1 QPSPGG
7 QSTCSS
13 EQSPISNYSNN
24 GIELTLTGGG
34 SVGDLSVIDET
45 PIMDSTISTA
55 TTALGLQARRN
66 MTGTKWME
74 QVKLERLKQVNGML
88 PRLNPIPPSKAPTLP
103 PLIGNGE
110 IHIIGAIPNELS
122 STDIT
127 VLNMLNRRDSNT
139 STISSAYLS
148 SRRSSGISPCFS
160 SRSEAS
166 QCDDLPS
173 LLSLTP
179 AQQYR
184 LKAKYAAA

>member
-66 MTGTKWME
+66 ITGTKWME

-88 PRLNPIPPSKAPTLP
+88 PRLNPVPPSKAPTLP

-110 IHIIGAIPNELS
+110 IHINR
-122 STDIT
+122 DIT